1 MRAGVFISYAHADTS
16 LVKPLY
22 TALVDA
28 GQDVWRDTE
37 DLPPGVDWRD
47 GVMQAIEGSA
57 VVVFVLTPESARS
70 EWCTLGRPPDSER
83 GSMTASTRKF
93 DRMNVVK
100 TSPIWW
106 TCLWRSAAT

>member
-70 EWCTLGRPPDSER
+70 EWCSRELKHARAHDKPLIPFCLPP
-83 GSMTASTRKF
+83 GSPRTRN
-93 DRMNVVK
+93 R
-100 TSPIWW
+100 
-106 TCLWRSAAT
+106 